1 MRRQRLASALLVAC
15 TGLALAADAPDIAA
29 FSRVRPGDELPAGWQ
44 RYTLGKPERVTRYS
58 LVELDGKVVL
68 KAEADA
74 SVSALIHP
82 LRADPKAS
90 PWLSWTWRTES
101 TLAHADIRTK
111 EGDDY
116 VARVYVL
123 FDYDVSKLPLLERAR
138 IAAARLIYGDP
149 IPTAGLC
156 YVWDNRQAVGYTTW
170 SAYTRRL
177 RMIVAANA
185 ASGTGRWLQQ
195 EHDIVEDYRKA
206 YGEEPPPITAV
217 IVATDTDNTRE
228 KAVSYFG
235 DITLRGAR

>member
-1 MRRQRLASALLVAC
+1 MCRQRLASALLLAC
-15 TGLALAADAPDIAA
+15 AGLALAADAPDIPA
-29 FSRVRPGDELPAGWQ
+29 FATARPGTELPAGWQ

-74 SVSALIHP
+74 SVSAVIHP
-82 LRADPKAS
+82 LRADPKES
-90 PWLSWTWRTES
+90 PWLSWTWRTEN

-123 FDYDVSKLPLLERAR
+123 FDYDVSKLPFLERAK
-138 IAAARLIYGDP
+138 ITAARLIYGDP

-156 YVWDNRQAVGYTTW
+156 YVWDNRQAVGYTAW

-185 ASGTGRWLQQ
+185 SSGTGRWVKE
-195 EHDIVEDYRKA
+195 EHNIVEDYRKA
-206 YGEEPPPITAV
+206 FGEEPPPVTAV

-235 DITLRGAR
+235 DITLRSAP